1 MLYRKIRRE
10 NEVTSCVD
18 REEGRMR
25 IQFVSKQRKR
35 ESVCIERE
43 EGRLPSTVNI
53 KPFNVP
59 VLNTEFSS
67 EVTQG
72 GIYGFL
78 FKYSNTK
85 TVIVH

>member
-1 MLYRKIRRE
+1 MGFSA
-10 NEVTSCVD
+10 VSSC
-18 REEGRMR
+18 
-25 IQFVSKQRKR
+25 
-35 ESVCIERE
+35 SVI
-43 EGRLPSTVNI
+43 PSTVNI

-59 VLNTEFSS
+59 VFDTELSS

-85 TVIVH
+85 TIIVG